1 MKTIVINVR
10 NLLSVDFIDDIV
22 EICTGESNGGNMLL
36 KITEAAWEK
45 ICERVIEDMERGAS
59 PGEEVE

>member
-45 ICERVIEDMERGAS
+45 ICERVIDEMERGAS